1 MASTF
6 PKNGRRIV
14 LALALFLVAGWWLPS
29 FFSAERF
36 RRRLEAGLERALHRP
51 VSFGAT
57 SFRLL
62 PRPGFSIENAVVRE
76 DPAFGSEP
84 LARVDRIECDLRWR
98 SLWRSRLDF
107 SSLRL
112 KHASFN
118 FARNAQGEWSVE
130 NMIRQSGVTSTPSGP
145 VTNVAPPAGEL
156 VIEADDA
163 HINFIVGANKKPF
176 AITGLRARLEFDPAR
191 RLLRYRLAGNPIRTD
206 LSLPSPGVLE
216 LEGDWSPAKDLDGPL
231 HATLRTSRTLFYD
244 WVPVATGR
252 NPGIYGM
259 LDAEIHLGGS
269 AHLILADG
277 QCHLSQLHRW
287 EQIPPSNPADVTL
300 YFRGGFDR
308 RRGRALLESVD
319 ASFADSRLH
328 LTGSVNKITEAPELD
343 LVVAL
348 ERSRLEDLLALSRC
362 FGVKAGAFGVSGR
375 VDGLLAVQG
384 PWARRRYGGF
394 LSARDVRL
402 STIPGTFPISEVAVR
417 IDKSGARL
425 APARITLAP
434 HVELVVEG
442 SLERQGPQRP
452 MPRGSTSPS
461 YDLVLSAKAI
471 PLRDLVRFARAIGL
485 RAAQNLDAQGVGTA
499 TFHLAGSAWP
509 LTRPL
514 LTGHAELRAVRLLVP
529 GLTEPLNLPGA
540 HLEVKGDEVI
550 ADRIVAVIGTS
561 VFSGRLQHRGD
572 RKQPWEFNL
581 QANTLSLEQGAMWF
595 DVLGLR
601 RPAPLLERLP
611 GLSSLAA
618 RRAAAS
624 NLFGTLNVA
633 GRFSAG
639 AVTYRTL
646 TLRDFQASIEISGR
660 AIRVAKATF
669 KAGGGRGHG
678 RAQVN
683 LTNAPALVTVDVALA
698 DASLQSLA
706 PRLPPVLRRLRGT
719 YSGAGHFETRGL
731 SREEMSSG
739 LRGQAA
745 VHLRNIYLGDFDP
758 LAAMAYRTGWGSLEP
773 ARGEAVLR
781 KVSAALRVRDR
792 HVFLENSQVD
802 LAGAKFLLAGGYSF
816 DGTVDLDVAADFRN
830 LRRHWVS
837 VDTESSSLTPLGSLH
852 LAGPLNQLA
861 VVPTTEVSRAIR

>member
-6 PKNGRRIV
+6 RKNGRRIA
-14 LALALFLVAGWWLPS
+14 LALALLLVAGWWLPS
-29 FFSAERF
+29 FFSAEHF

-62 PRPGFSIENAVVRE
+62 PRPGFSIENAVVGE

-84 LARVDRIECDLRWR
+84 FARVDRIECDLRWR

-118 FARNAQGEWSVE
+118 FARHAQGEWSVE
-130 NMIRQSGVTSTPSGP
+130 NMFRQSGVTSTPLGP
-145 VTNVAPPAGEL
+145 VANAAPSAGEL

-216 LEGDWSPAKDLDGPL
+216 LEGDWSPGKDLAGPL
-231 HATLRTSRTLFYD
+231 HATLRSSRTLFYD
-244 WVPVATGR
+244 WVPIATGL
-252 NPGIYGM
+252 NPGIYGV
-259 LDAEIHLGGS
+259 LDAEVHLAGS
-269 AHLILADG
+269 ARLILVDG
-277 QCHLSQLHRW
+277 QCRLSQLHRW
-287 EQIPPSNPADVTL
+287 GQIPPSNPGDVAL
-300 YFRGGFDR
+300 YFRGEFDR

-328 LTGSVNKITEAPELD
+328 FTGSVDKIPDAPELD

-362 FGVKAGAFGVSGR
+362 FGVKPGPFGVSGR

-384 PWARRRYGGF
+384 HWARRRYGGF
-394 LSARDVRL
+394 VSARDVRL
-402 STIPGTFPISEVAVR
+402 STIRGTFPVSQVAVR
-417 IDKSGARL
+417 IDQSGARL
-425 APARITLAP
+425 APARITLSP

-442 SLERQGPQRP
+442 SLDRHGARHP
-452 MPRGSTSPS
+452 MSRGSASPS
-461 YDLVLSAKAI
+461 YDLVLSARAI
-471 PLRDLVRFARAIGL
+471 PLPDLVRFARAIGL

-499 TFHLAGSAWP
+499 TFHLAGLAWP
-509 LTRPL
+509 LTRPQ
-514 LTGHAELRAVRLLVP
+514 LTGQGELRAGRLLVP

-540 HLEVKGDEVI
+540 HLEVKGDEII

-561 VFSGRLQHRGD
+561 VFSGRLEHRGD
-572 RKQPWEFNL
+572 RNQPWEFNL
-581 QANTLSLEQGAMWF
+581 RANTLSLEQGALWF

-601 RPAPLLERLP
+601 RPASLLDRLP
-611 GLSSLAA
+611 GLSSFAA
-618 RRAAAS
+618 RRTAAS
-624 NLFGTLNVA
+624 NLFGALNVA

-646 TLRDFQASIEISGR
+646 TLRDFQASVEISAR
-660 AIRVAKATF
+660 VIRLTKATF
-669 KAGGGRGHG
+669 KAGGGRGRG
-678 RAQVN
+678 QAQVN
-683 LTNAPALVTVDVALA
+683 LTGAPALVTADVALA
-698 DASLQSLA
+698 GASLQSLA
-706 PRLPPVLRRLRGT
+706 PRLPPALRRLRGT
-719 YSGAGHFETRGL
+719 YSGTGHFEARGL
-731 SREEMSSG
+731 SREEMSAS

-745 VHLRNIYLGDFDP
+745 VRLRNIYLGDFDP
-758 LAAMAYRTGWGSLEP
+758 IAAIAHKTGWGSLEP

-792 HVFLENSQVD
+792 HVFLENSRVD
-802 LAGAKFLLAGGYSF
+802 LAGAKLLLGGGYGF
-816 DGTVDLDVAADFRN
+816 DGTLDLDVAADFRN
-830 LRRHWVS
+830 LRRRWVS
-837 VDTESSSLTPLGSLH
+837 IDAESSSVTPLGSLH

-861 VVPTTEVSRAIR
+861 VVPETQVSRAIR